1 MLLYNKNIRNS
12 SLHKSPVGMVFF
24 NNIFWFSR
32 YIKSLIVHKS
42 NILII
47 DFNNILKIN
56 NGIWVDLIECHIG
69 T

>member
-12 SLHKSPVGMVFF
+12 SLHVPPVGMVFF

-32 YIKSLIVHKS
+32 DIKCLAVHKS
-42 NILII
+42 HTLII
-47 DFNNILKIN
+47 DFSNVFKIN
-56 NGIWVDLIECHIG
+56 NGIWVYFIECYIG